1 MTTKLNPVAIAVSD
15 LGRRSACIT
24 FATTLPIFGRH
35 ALVESDGGQILGAY
49 ESKMGEH
56 GLPLVFLD
64 PKDIVADRIRS
75 SGSVGSASRSSAG
88 NDLNSRIML

>member
-1 MTTKLNPVAIAVSD
+1 MRWLK
-15 LGRRSACIT
+15 
-24 FATTLPIFGRH
+24 ATG
-35 ALVESDGGQILGAY
+35 EQILGAY